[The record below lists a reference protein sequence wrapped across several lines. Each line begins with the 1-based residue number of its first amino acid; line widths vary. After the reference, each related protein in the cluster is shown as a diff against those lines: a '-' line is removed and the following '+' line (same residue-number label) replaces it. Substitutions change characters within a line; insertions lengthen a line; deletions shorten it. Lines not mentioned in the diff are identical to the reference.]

1 MIRFLKKSYVSLI
14 LFVLYAPIILLMIF
28 SFNDSKKRSQ
38 WSGFTLR
45 WYQELFNDP
54 QIKSAFYYTIIIA
67 VLATLIA
74 TLIGTAAAIGIHR
87 MTKWKKTIMMNVT
100 YIPLLSPDIVTGI
113 SLMLLFIFTGIP
125 RGLYSLLLAH
135 ITFSIPYVILS
146 VLPKLKQLNYNIYEA
161 ALDLGATPWYAFH
174 KVILPE
180 IMPGITAG
188 ALLAFTLSIDD
199 FVVSFFNA
207 GSAVSTLSIQ
217 IYSMARRGINP
228 KINALSTIM
237 FTTILLLLLI
247 VNLRSAKDAKRTSLI
262 QKRY

>member
-1 MIRFLKKSYVSLI
+1 MIRFLKRSYVALI
-14 LFVLYAPIILLMIF
+14 IFILYAPIVLLMIF

-45 WYQELFNDP
+45 WYRDLFNDP

-67 VLATLIA
+67 VLATLVA
-74 TLIGTAAAIGIHR
+74 TLIGTAAAIGIHN
-87 MTKWKKTIMMNVT
+87 MNKWKKNLIMNIT

-113 SLMLLFIFTGIP
+113 SMMILFMFIKIP
-125 RGLYSLLLAH
+125 RGFSSLLLAH

-146 VLPKLKQLNYNIYEA
+146 VIPKLKQLNHNVYEA
-161 ALDLGATPWYAFH
+161 ALDLGASPLYAFY
-174 KVILPE
+174 KVVLPE

-188 ALLAFTLSIDD
+188 ALLAFTLSLDD
-199 FVVSFFNA
+199 FVVSFFNT
-207 GSAVSTLSIQ
+207 GPAVSTLSIE

-237 FTTILLLLLI
+237 FTSILLLLFL
-247 VNLRSAKDAKRTSLI
+247 VNIRSLKGAKKVARS
-262 QKRY
+262 

>member
-1 MIRFLKKSYVSLI
+1 MMNFLKRSYVALI
-14 LFVLYAPIILLMIF
+14 IFILYAPIFLLMVF

-45 WYQELFNDP
+45 WYKELFNDP
-54 QIKSAFYYTIIIA
+54 QIKSAFYYTIVIAIIA
-67 VLATLIA
+67 TIIA
-74 TLIGTAAAIGIHR
+74 TLIGTAAAIGIHN
-87 MTKWKKTIMMNVT
+87 MNKWKKGLMMNIT

-113 SLMLLFIFTGIP
+113 SLMLLFMFVKIP
-125 RGLYSLLLAH
+125 RGFTSLLLAH

-146 VLPKLKQLNYNIYEA
+146 VIPKLKQLNHNIYEA
-161 ALDLGATPWYAFH
+161 ALDLGATPMYAFY

-188 ALLAFTLSIDD
+188 ALLSFTLSLDD
-199 FVVSFFNA
+199 FVVSFFNT
-207 GSAVSTLSIQ
+207 GPAVSTLSIE

-237 FTTILLLLLI
+237 FITILLLLFL
-247 VNLRSAKDAKRTSLI
+247 VNLRTMKDSK
-262 QKRY
+262 KVVN

>member
-1 MIRFLKKSYVSLI
+1 MINFIKKSYVALI
-14 LFVLYAPIILLMIF
+14 IFILYAPIFLLMVF

-38 WSGFTLR
+38 WSGFTFK
-45 WYQELFNDP
+45 WYKELFNDP

-67 VLATLIA
+67 LVATLVA
-74 TLIGTAAAIGIHR
+74 TLIGTAAAIGIHS
-87 MTKWKKTIMMNVT
+87 MVKWKKNLIMNVT

-113 SLMLLFIFTGIP
+113 SLMLLFIFTKIP
-125 RGLYSLLLAH
+125 RGFNSLLLAH

-146 VLPKLKQLNYNIYEA
+146 VIPKLKQLNHNIYEA
-161 ALDLGATPWYAFH
+161 ALDLGATPFYAFY
-174 KVILPE
+174 KVVLPE

-199 FVVSFFNA
+199 FVVSFFNT
-207 GSAVSTLSIQ
+207 GPAVSTLSIE

-237 FTTILLLLLI
+237 FTTILLLLLL
-247 VNLRSAKDAKRTSLI
+247 VNLKSMKSTKKPVS
-262 QKRY
+262 

>member
-1 MIRFLKKSYVSLI
+1 MMKFLKRAYVFLI
-14 LFVLYAPIILLMIF
+14 IFILYAPIVLLMVF

-45 WYQELFNDP
+45 WYKDLFNDP
-54 QIKSAFYYTIIIA
+54 QIKTAFYYTIIIA
-67 VLATLIA
+67 IVATVVA
-74 TLIGTAAAIGIHR
+74 TIIGTAAAIGIHN
-87 MTKWKKTIMMNVT
+87 MTKWKKNLIMNAT

-113 SLMLLFIFTGIP
+113 SLMILFIFAKIP
-125 RGLYSLLLAH
+125 RGFYSLLLAH

-146 VLPKLKQLNYNIYEA
+146 VIPKLKQLNYNIYEA
-161 ALDLGATPWYAFH
+161 ALDLGATPFYAFH
-174 KVILPE
+174 KVVLPE

-199 FVVSFFNA
+199 FVVSFFNT
-207 GSAVSTLSIQ
+207 GPAVSTLSIE

-237 FTTILLLLLI
+237 FSTILLLLFI
-247 VNLRSAKDAKRTSLI
+247 VNIGSAKEAKKATRA
-262 QKRY
+262 

>member
-14 LFVLYAPIILLMIF
+14 LFILYAPIILLMVF

-45 WYQELFNDP
+45 WYRELFNDP
-54 QIKSAFYYTIIIA
+54 QIKSAFYYTILIA
-67 VLATLIA
+67 VLATVIA
-74 TLIGTAAAIGIHR
+74 TLIGTAAALGIHK
-87 MTKWKKTIMMNVT
+87 MSKWKKAVMMNVT

-113 SLMLLFIFTGIP
+113 SLMLLFIFTKVP
-125 RGLYSLLLAH
+125 RGFYSLLLAH

-146 VLPKLKQLNYNIYEA
+146 VLPKLNQLNYNIYEA

-180 IMPGITAG
+180 ITPGITAG

-199 FVVSFFNA
+199 FVVSFFNT
-207 GSAVSTLSIQ
+207 GSTVSTLSIQ

-237 FTTILLLLLI
+237 FTTILLLLFI
-247 VNLRSAKDAKRTSLI
+247 VNMRSTKHAKKVSA
-262 QKRY
+262 

>member
-1 MIRFLKKSYVSLI
+1 MIKFLKQSYVALI
-14 LFVLYAPIILLMIF
+14 IFILYAPIVLLMVF

-45 WYQELFNDP
+45 WYKDLLNDP
-54 QIKSAFYYTIIIA
+54 QIKTAFYYTISIA
-67 VLATLIA
+67 IVATLIA
-74 TLIGTAAAIGIHR
+74 TLIGTAAAIGIHN
-87 MTKWKKTIMMNVT
+87 MNKWKKTVMMNMT

-113 SLMLLFIFTGIP
+113 SLMILFIFAKVP
-125 RGLYSLLLAH
+125 RGFYSLLLAH

-146 VLPKLKQLNYNIYEA
+146 VIPKLKQLNRNIYEA
-161 ALDLGATPWYAFH
+161 ALDLGATPFYAFY
-174 KVILPE
+174 KVVLPE

-199 FVVSFFNA
+199 FVVSFFNT
-207 GSAVSTLSIQ
+207 GPAVSTLSIE

-237 FTTILLLLLI
+237 FTTILLLLFL
-247 VNLRSAKDAKRTSLI
+247 VNIRSAKGSKKVTG
-262 QKRY
+262 